1 MPLFARKKKSTAL
14 DPSRTIIDRV
24 AQLVRANLHA
34 ALDPAEDPEKML
46 DQFVRDYTASIKEA
60 EQAVAETISHLRL
73 LEQSRREIAQ
83 KHADWGRKALTAS
96 TQADRLRAAGR
107 MGKADD
113 ADRLATTALRKQRA
127 TELDPQISRQGEVAE
142 QLKSGLAV
150 MREKLSELKDKRH
163 ELLASARTVEVQDR
177 VIDAVSALNTADPAG
192 ELSRFEDGIRR
203 REALVQGRAEVA
215 ATSLESQFD
224 ELESLGETAQAQER
238 LAALKSGQV
247 PALQLEP
254 DIDSAGRAG

>member
-1 MPLFARKKKSTAL
+1 
-14 DPSRTIIDRV
+14 
-24 AQLVRANLHA
+24 
-34 ALDPAEDPEKML
+34 
-46 DQFVRDYTASIKEA
+46 
-60 EQAVAETISHLRL
+60 
-73 LEQSRREIAQ
+73 
-83 KHADWGRKALTAS
+83 
-96 TQADRLRAAGR
+96 
-107 MGKADD
+107 
-113 ADRLATTALRKQRA
+113 
-127 TELDPQISRQGEVAE
+127 
-142 QLKSGLAV
+142 

-163 ELLASARTVEVQDR
+163 ELLASARTVEAQDR